1 MGDRTKYAFAALA
14 IAASCAT
21 ASLAVAAAG
30 INCVQFVRS
39 TSTILLAGDAWRWW
53 DAAKKVYQRGP
64 TPEPNAVLV
73 FKRTNAMRAGHVA
86 VVASILDRD
95 TVLLN
100 HANWGPDRAGKG
112 RIDVGVPARD
122 CSRRGDWS
130 SICVWHDPSQ
140 SFGRPYAISGF
151 VYPRGVAAPPAPAA
165 RPARNVAASPR

>member
-1 MGDRTKYAFAALA
+1 MGDRTKYALAALA

-21 ASLAVAAAG
+21 GSLAVAAG
-30 INCVQFVRS
+30 INCVEFVRS

-53 DAAKKVYQRGP
+53 DAAKGVYERGP

-86 VVASILDRD
+86 VVASIIDRD

-100 HANWGPDRAGKG
+100 HANWGPERASKG
-112 RIDVGVPARD
+112 RVDVGVPARD
-122 CSRRGDWS
+122 CSRRRDWS

-151 VYPRGVAAPPAPAA
+151 VYPRDVPAPPP
-165 RPARNVAASPR
+165 RPARSIAAAPR